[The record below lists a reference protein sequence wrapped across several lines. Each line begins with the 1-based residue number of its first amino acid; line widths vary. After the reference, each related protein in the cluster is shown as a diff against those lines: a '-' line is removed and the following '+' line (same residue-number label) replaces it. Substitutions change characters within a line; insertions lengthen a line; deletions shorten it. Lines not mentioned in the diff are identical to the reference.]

1 MAIVTPSEE
10 ISYGQFEERCLSM
23 GNAVYGLGLKR
34 GDRVAFLDTNSI
46 DLALAHFALPACGLA
61 VLPLNHRL
69 SAKELDE
76 IIQDADASV
85 LFYSEQFRD
94 VIADMRGSL
103 PSATQV
109 MPTHSTSGEKDLCSI
124 MKGSVSFSWK
134 APEAGELAT
143 LLYTSGT
150 TGRPKGVQ
158 LTHGNSVSTIS
169 SLLIELGL
177 KDSDVG
183 IMAAPLF
190 HVAGCHTYMSLIA
203 RGCTVHLMPGFEPV
217 KTLRAL
223 GDTKATVTLL
233 VPAMINALL
242 NAPGQEEVDLSSLR
256 LLMYAGAPMPPE
268 LLRKAIERLGYI
280 FFQLYGLTETSVLT
294 VLGIDDHKNS
304 KYISSAGREM
314 FGSEVRLVDDS
325 DNEVRAGSPGQII
338 ARGDNVTPGYWNA
351 PHETLTTLKNGWFY
365 TGDIAIRDEEGY
377 FYLKDRKKDMV
388 VTGGENVYP
397 VEVENVLHEIPG
409 LLEAAVVGVPDERW
423 GEKLL
428 AIVCLKQGIVL
439 SREDIMG
446 FCRERL
452 AAYKCPKD
460 VEFRN
465 ELPRTP
471 SGKVRKN
478 VLREPYWE
486 GFDRRVH

>member
-1 MAIVTPSEE
+1 
-10 ISYGQFEERCLSM
+10 
-23 GNAVYGLGLKR
+23 
-34 GDRVAFLDTNSI
+34 
-46 DLALAHFALPACGLA
+46 
-61 VLPLNHRL
+61 
-69 SAKELDE
+69 
-76 IIQDADASV
+76 
-85 LFYSEQFRD
+85 
-94 VIADMRGSL
+94 
-103 PSATQV
+103 
-109 MPTHSTSGEKDLCSI
+109 
-124 MKGSVSFSWK
+124 
-134 APEAGELAT
+134 
-143 LLYTSGT
+143 
-150 TGRPKGVQ
+150 
-158 LTHGNSVSTIS
+158 
-169 SLLIELGL
+169 
-177 KDSDVG
+177 
-183 IMAAPLF
+183 
-190 HVAGCHTYMSLIA
+190 
-203 RGCTVHLMPGFEPV
+203 MPGFEPV